1 MSSTFGSAFRVTT
14 WGESHGRSVGCVLD
28 GCPAGVE
35 IARDEIQK
43 QLDRRRPGQS
53 KLTTP
58 RGEPDSVEILSG
70 VFEDKTIGTPIGLL
84 VYNKDTDSSKYE
96 EIRNKPRPG
105 HADYTWKEK
114 FGHYDWRGGGRASAR
129 ETVGRV
135 AAGAVAQKMLATLG
149 IRIVAYTTRIGPVT
163 CESPDPSDPELSERI
178 ESNPVR
184 TADLAVA
191 DQMAEA
197 IADARKDK
205 DSVGGVI
212 EVVATGVPIGLG
224 EPVFEKLDAAI
235 AHAMMSIPAT
245 KGVEIGGGFPV
256 CSLRGSQSNDV
267 WELDDDGEMRTRT
280 NNAGGILGGISNGMP
295 IVARIG
301 FKPVSSIPRSQETVD
316 IAKMEAANIEVKGR
330 HDPCV
335 LPRAVP
341 IVESMLALVLADHAI
356 IQGIVPRSFAK
367 E

>member
-1 MSSTFGSAFRVTT
+1 
-14 WGESHGRSVGCVLD
+14 
-28 GCPAGVE
+28 
-35 IARDEIQK
+35 
-43 QLDRRRPGQS
+43 
-53 KLTTP
+53 
-58 RGEPDSVEILSG
+58 
-70 VFEDKTIGTPIGLL
+70 
-84 VYNKDTDSSKYE
+84 
-96 EIRNKPRPG
+96 
-105 HADYTWKEK
+105 
-114 FGHYDWRGGGRASAR
+114 
-129 ETVGRV
+129 V

-235 AHAMMSIPAT
+235 AHAMMAIPAT

>member
-35 IARDEIQK
+35 ITRDEIQK

-58 RGEPDSVEILSG
+58 RGELDSVEILSG
-70 VFEDKTIGTPIGLL
+70 VFEGKTIGTPIGLL
-84 VYNKDTDSSKYE
+84 VYNKDSDSSKYE

-105 HADYTWKEK
+105 HADYTWKQK

-129 ETVGRV
+129 ETIGRV
-135 AAGAVAQKMLATLG
+135 ASGAVAQKMLETLG
-149 IRIVAYTTRIGPVT
+149 IKILAYTTSIGPVT
-163 CESPDPSDPELSERI
+163 CPSPDPFDPGLAERI

-191 DQMAEA
+191 EKMAEA
-197 IADARKDK
+197 ITNARKDK

-245 KGVEIGGGFPV
+245 KGVEIGGGFPI
-256 CSLRGSQSNDV
+256 CNLRGSQSNDI
-267 WELDDDGEMRTRT
+267 WELDEDGEMRTRT
-280 NNAGGILGGISNGMP
+280 NNAGGILGGISSGMP

-316 IAKMEAANIEVKGR
+316 ISKMEPTNIEVKGR

-341 IVESMLALVLADHAI
+341 IVECMLALVLADHAI
-356 IQGIVPRSFAK
+356 IQGIVPRSFA
-367 E
+367 EE

>member
-1 MSSTFGSAFRVTT
+1 M
-14 WGESHGRSVGCVLD
+14 LD
-28 GCPAGVE
+28 
-35 IARDEIQK
+35 
-43 QLDRRRPGQS
+43 
-53 KLTTP
+53 
-58 RGEPDSVEILSG
+58 
-70 VFEDKTIGTPIGLL
+70 TIGI
-84 VYNKDTDSSKYE
+84 K
-96 EIRNKPRPG
+96 I
-105 HADYTWKEK
+105 
-114 FGHYDWRGGGRASAR
+114 
-129 ETVGRV
+129 
-135 AAGAVAQKMLATLG
+135 
-149 IRIVAYTTRIGPVT
+149 IAYTTRIGPVT
-163 CESPDPSDPELSERI
+163 CPSPDPFDAALPERI

-197 IADARKDK
+197 ITDARKDK

-235 AHAMMSIPAT
+235 AHAMMTIPAT
-245 KGVEIGGGFPV
+245 KGIEIGGGFPV
-256 CSLRGSQSNDV
+256 CSLRGSQSNDI
-267 WELDDDGEMRTRT
+267 WEVDDEGNMRTRT
-280 NNAGGILGGISNGMP
+280 NNAGGILGGISSGMP

-316 IAKMEAANIEVKGR
+316 ISKMEATSIEVKGR

-356 IQGIVPRSFAK
+356 LQGIVPRSFAK